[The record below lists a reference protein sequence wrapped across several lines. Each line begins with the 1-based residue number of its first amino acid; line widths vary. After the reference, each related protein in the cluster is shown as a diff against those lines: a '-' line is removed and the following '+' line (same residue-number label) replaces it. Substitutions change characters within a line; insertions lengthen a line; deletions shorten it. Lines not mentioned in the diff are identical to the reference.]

1 MAIPTKYD
9 IEFSCGHKETKDL
22 SKTAPGKRKARSF
35 GLGKNFVCSRCFKK
49 QGHDALEKQ
58 NQQQLV
64 DAGAF
69 ESEYQLP
76 AIQGTQKQ
84 INWATRVRYEV
95 LAEIVDSDESESDQ
109 RTAVHVI
116 DVAKAI
122 PKAGWWLDNCTDK
135 SLTVDDLIE
144 LITTAVEDD
153 AGRDEVQLENPF

>member
-1 MAIPTKYD
+1 MAIPEEFD
-9 IEFSCGHKETKDL
+9 IKFSCGHKETKDL
-22 SKTAPGKRKARSF
+22 SKYPAGKRKARAF

-58 NQQQLV
+58 NQQQLI
-64 DAGAF
+64 DAEAF
-69 ESEYQLP
+69 EAEYQLP
-76 AIQGTQKQ
+76 AIQGTEKQ
-84 INWATRVRYEV
+84 VSWATRVRYEV
-95 LAEIVDSDESESDQ
+95 LAEIVDSDESASDQ

-135 SLTVDDLIE
+135 NLVVDDLIE

-153 AGRDEVQLENPF
+153 ADRDEVQLENPF